1 MTSYVRNW
9 AWYEKNVFQNHSF
22 IAFNNF
28 NNDQLFEKTKFK
40 DLKGQLSSKITEK
53 LLIDVFELRHM
64 SETGHGNIFIIIL
77 LMCATTSTMKF
88 FF

>member
-1 MTSYVRNW
+1 M
-9 AWYEKNVFQNHSF
+9 
-22 IAFNNF
+22 
-28 NNDQLFEKTKFK
+28 
-40 DLKGQLSSKITEK
+40 LKGLKRQLSSKITEK

-88 FF
+88 FFFETKFKGSKRQLSSPINKNDQMT